1 MKDSVDSNQWSNSK
15 FFHRSFWEIK
25 IIFIRTQDKSSVVSD
40 RQIINY
46 KSIITL
52 LGEVYL
58 IECAFLPFLPP
69 SLCQK
74 FFLHRSSIFRIWL
87 REHKFLAVI
96 RQRGMTYEY
105 KSRYEDW
112 REWTVDRKVEEVLNI
127 DWLWRL
133 VVDLGHIFTGLYP
146 YYIL

>member
-1 MKDSVDSNQWSNSK
+1 MKDAIGSNQVVTQNSLIDLLEGLQ
-15 FFHRSFWEIK
+15 FLFERRINPAPRVHI
-25 IIFIRTQDKSSVVSD
+25 D

-52 LGEVYL
+52 PGEVYL
-58 IECAFLPFLPP
+58 IECAFPPFLS
-69 SLCQK
+69 SLYKK

-105 KSRYEDW
+105 KSRYGDW
-112 REWTVDRKVEEVLNI
+112 RDWTVDRKVEEVLDI
-127 DWLWRL
+127 DWLWGL
-133 VVDLGHIFTGLYP
+133 VVDLGYIFMGLCP